1 MAGDCTCRQCC
12 ERFSWVTDRLP
23 DDVPFQSL
31 YLVDPLV
38 TFEPFDYFGERNH
51 RVVQWITYDKRP
63 AGDTT
68 SPRFWAKPVAVS
80 TLLWCDANGQN
91 ALAELRFRVE
101 VGTAHEFNSNAGP
114 LTAAGYGSHTMT
126 HRDDAG
132 NFGSTQYSPATEL
145 AEVRLYAE
153 VLVGGS
159 VQQSRRL
166 INIPELETLPHR
178 FANAPAKSGVN
189 YLVVEWR
196 FALHDG
202 KIYASAD
209 AYYGSPVDR
218 NSYVAFPPVI
228 FEPEPVGV
236 PSHNRIA
243 VSRTTQ
249 TLTEVVAAHYAKRR
263 SSFKEACI
271 PSDTSPFC
279 GQGELVDQRSKWPW
293 RSDGE
298 CTVWKYCNNIIGARH
313 DSAKTALSLTI
324 PGPGGG
330 IEPPLPELVGSYVRL
345 DQQGV
350 IAGAVPGLLQG
361 AYELTQYQGSD
372 RLADAAFWHASQP
385 DSSFTG
391 IVYNAFAEEVAAE
404 HEFLLK
410 AIEISAVLDFDSVPI
425 NTAPCSS
432 NAWTPIVRL
441 LVSWV
446 IELPAE
452 LVGTFGVG
460 QQFVRYALRVNAPAN
475 VAFLQGDSV
484 SFDVAG
490 LYPQRGAD
498 GFGPFGV
505 SPWPASFLGNPPLA
519 FAGQWSMQ
527 LVT

>member
-1 MAGDCTCRQCC
+1 
-12 ERFSWVTDRLP
+12 VTDRLP
-23 DDVPFQSL
+23 DDVPSQSL

-68 SPRFWAKPVAVS
+68 SPRFWAKPVTVS

-159 VQQSRRL
+159 VRQSRRF
-166 INIPELETLPHR
+166 INIPGVESLPHR
-178 FANAPAKSGVN
+178 FANAPAGGSAN
-189 YLVVEWR
+189 YLTVEWR

-209 AYYGSPVDR
+209 AYNGDPVDR
-218 NSYVAFPPVI
+218 NSYVAFPTAV
-228 FEPEPVGV
+228 FEPESVGV

-243 VSRTTQ
+243 VSRTAQ
-249 TLTEVVAAHYAKRR
+249 VLTDVVAAHYARRR

-271 PSDTSPFC
+271 PDDTSPFC
-279 GQGELVDQRSKWPW
+279 GQGEFADQRSKWPW
-293 RSDGE
+293 RSDGK
-298 CTVWKYCNNIIGARH
+298 CTVWKYCNNIIGAQH

-324 PGPGGG
+324 PEPSEWPGPFLDR
-330 IEPPLPELVGSYVRL
+330 ERL
-345 DQQGV
+345 IV
-350 IAGAVPGLLQG
+350 AAVTGLLQG
-361 AYELTQYQGSD
+361 TYELTQYQGAD
-372 RLADAAFWHASQP
+372 RLSDAAFWYADEP

-391 IVYNAFAEEVAAE
+391 SVYNAFTEEVTEE
-404 HEFLLK
+404 HTLLLK

-432 NAWTPIVRL
+432 NAWTPIARL